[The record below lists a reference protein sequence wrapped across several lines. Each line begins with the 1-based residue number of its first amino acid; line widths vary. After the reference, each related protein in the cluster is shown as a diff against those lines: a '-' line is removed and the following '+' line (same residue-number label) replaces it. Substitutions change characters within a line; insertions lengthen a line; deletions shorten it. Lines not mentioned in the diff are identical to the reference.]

1 MLRILY
7 LVLGLA
13 LVGSGA
19 FGEYRGWFLSRP
31 AQLQNV
37 PKSIRDNPGA
47 WRSLYANSP
56 RTFGGK

>member
-1 MLRILY
+1 
-7 LVLGLA
+7 VLGLA

-19 FGEYRGWFLSRP
+19 LGEYRGWFLSRP